1 VEFPEFL
8 GNKVVHERSPLE
20 NENDGITTWNTGIM
34 GSRIGITLIEVGGAS
49 ACSGLEAE
57 GQQSFASCIKPFVPQ
72 DKLIAPEPKVMLFRL

>member
-1 VEFPEFL
+1 M
-8 GNKVVHERSPLE
+8 
-20 NENDGITTWNTGIM
+20 M

-57 GQQSFASCIKPFVPQ
+57 GQQSFASCLKPFVPQ